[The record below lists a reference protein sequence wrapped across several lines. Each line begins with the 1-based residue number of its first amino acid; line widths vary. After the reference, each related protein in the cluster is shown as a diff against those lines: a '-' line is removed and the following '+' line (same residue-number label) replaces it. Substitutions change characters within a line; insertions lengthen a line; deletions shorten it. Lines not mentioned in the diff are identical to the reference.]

1 MDENVYLYAAAVQ
14 GIQSFIFETNK
25 LKEIAGASELVAKVS
40 DSGEFI
46 EFLKSVGVSN
56 PSKENFLIAAAG
68 NIKYIFDSKEDCEK
82 AFREF
87 PYHIAKKAP
96 GITISQAVLPI
107 NKETIGEQDIHELE
121 NQLKAERNRPMR
133 PNTLSWMITARV
145 PETGRPALGAYPDGD
160 VEEKDSSIS
169 NLFRSKSLN
178 LGRYRKLQE
187 VESSTNSL
195 LKNSLNIELKDKVCV
210 FAKELKRICP
220 NEGHSWLAMIHADGN
235 DLGRIIP
242 KLFKGIKGQ
251 AFRDKQIRFSKALD
265 KATRRAVQKAFFKV
279 FNPDPKSDSS
289 EDIKAAKE
297 KGKALFE
304 RYYKEQG
311 NAAPILG
318 IRPVVIGGDDLSI
331 MVPAEMALDFTA
343 AFLKHFQE
351 ETKSELENIFKGTK
365 GYEYVKNGLT
375 ACAGIAYVTEKFP
388 FHYSSHLAESL
399 CSYTKKVAKAARAKS
414 EKNRGE
420 EEKETILTPASLSFY
435 KLESSYAKSYSDY
448 LKEELLPAIYAKK
461 SDDNKNKGVE
471 GILNDRSALS
481 HNPYFL
487 AEKPLMGSEAVVQQ
501 ATVDELSNRLE
512 ILSKGGSLASR
523 LRRVLSMLY
532 THAPGEIQFELER
545 IATFYPKELKGLGI
559 NLKKSDDVTDKKDVT
574 DKIVK
579 NCQQL
584 HDLLSLHSF
593 SKFTQEEP
601 A

>member
-56 PSKENFLIAAAG
+56 PSEENFLIAAAG
-68 NIKYIFDSKEDCEK
+68 NIKYIFDSKKDCEK

-96 GITISQAVLPI
+96 GITISQTVLPI
-107 NKETIGEQDIHELE
+107 NKETIGEQDIHKLE

-145 PETGRPALGAYPDGD
+145 PETGRPALGEFPKEDIP
-160 VEEKDSSIS
+160 EKKKKEHAKRRKKLVG
-169 NLFRSKSLN
+169 NLKGGELST
-178 LGRYRKLQE
+178 GRYKKLME
-187 VESSTNSL
+187 ISDSEDSL
-195 LKNSLNIELKDKVCV
+195 LERSLGIKKKDKVCH
-210 FAKELKRICP
+210 FSKELSDLCSTD
-220 NEGHSWLAMIHADGN
+220 GHSWLAMIHADGN

-242 KLFKGIKGQ
+242 KLFKGVKGQ

-265 KATRRAVQKAFFKV
+265 KATVNAVRAGLAAV
-279 FNPDPKSDSS
+279 FSDKDKFEKYY
-289 EDIKAAKE
+289 EDE
-297 KGKALFE
+297 LSV
-304 RYYKEQG
+304 
-311 NAAPILG
+311 PVLG

-331 MVPAEMALDFTA
+331 MVPAEMALDFTKR
-343 AFLKHFQE
+343 FLEEFQKETQKELTQVFE
-351 ETKSELENIFKGTK
+351 EGTE
-365 GYEYVKNGLT
+365 GYDYVKNGLT

-388 FHYSSHLAESL
+388 FHYSADLAESL

-414 EKNRGE
+414 EENSGKKD
-420 EEKETILTPASLSFY
+420 KETILTPASLSFY
-435 KLESSYAKSYSDY
+435 KLESSYAKGYSDY
-448 LKEELLPAIYAKK
+448 LKKELLPAIYAEK
-461 SDDNKNKGVE
+461 SEDNKNKGVE

-481 HNPYFL
+481 LNPYFL

-512 ILSKGGSLASR
+512 ILSKSGSLASR

>member
-56 PSKENFLIAAAG
+56 PSKKNFLIAAAG

-87 PYHIAKKAP
+87 PYHIAEKAP

-107 NKETIGEQDIHELE
+107 KRETIGEQDIHELE

-145 PETGRPALGAYPDGD
+145 PETGRPALGAYPDGE

-169 NLFRSKSLN
+169 RLFRSKSLN

-195 LKNSLNIELKDKVCV
+195 LKKSLNIELKDKVCV

-242 KLFKGIKGQ
+242 KLFKGVKGQ

-265 KATRRAVQKAFFKV
+265 DATRQAVQKAFTTIFRDDKKDV
-279 FNPDPKSDSS
+279 KSGQ
-289 EDIKAAKE
+289 E

-331 MVPAEMALDFTA
+331 MVPAEIALDFTK
-343 AFLKHFQE
+343 AFLEEFQK
-351 ETKSELENIFKGTK
+351 ETKKELTQVFEEGTE
-365 GYEYVKNGLT
+365 GYDYVKNGLT

-388 FHYSSHLAESL
+388 FHYSADLAESL

-420 EEKETILTPASLSFY
+420 EDKETILTPASLSFY
-435 KLESSYAKSYSDY
+435 KLESSYAKGYSDY

-461 SDDNKNKGVE
+461 SENNKNKGVE
-471 GILNDRSALS
+471 GILNDRGALS
-481 HNPYFL
+481 LNPYFL

-512 ILSKGGSLASR
+512 ILSKSGSLASR

-559 NLKKSDDVTDKKDVT
+559 NLQGSEDVT